1 MTKETTPLLSMR
13 AYAKWRGCD
22 IAAVSRQV
30 SSGRITLTD
39 GKIDPVTADREWA
52 ATTRERVDFPRAK
65 NQSENDDTAGAGD
78 HGAGAS
84 RLLRPEANGKAREA
98 DEDYGQARCRREI
111 AEADKAEIELAQ
123 LQGFLINRAGIEM
136 AMETAFR
143 QIRDT
148 IMTVPDRL
156 PIDAAHRTIFR
167 NALRDTLT
175 DALKMLPSTMAGET
189 AQ

>member
-1 MTKETTPLLSMR
+1 MR

-30 SSGRITLTD
+30 SSGRITLID

-84 RLLRPEANGKAREA
+84 RLPPPEANGKAREA

-111 AEADKAEIELAQ
+111 AEANKVEIELAQ
-123 LQGFLINRAGIEM
+123 LQGLLINRAGVEM

-148 IMTVPDRL
+148 ILSTPDRL
-156 PIDAAHRTIFR
+156 LIDAVHRTMFK
-167 NALRDTLT
+167 NALRDTLS
-175 DALKMLPSTMAGET
+175 DALKMIPRTMAGEPL
-189 AQ
+189 QS

>member
-1 MTKETTPLLSMR
+1 MTKQTTPLLSMR

-30 SSGRITLTD
+30 SSGRITLID

-84 RLLRPEANGKAREA
+84 RLPPPEA

-111 AEADKAEIELAQ
+111 AEANKAEIELAQ
-123 LQGFLINRAGIEM
+123 LQGLLINRAGVEM

-148 IMTVPDRL
+148 ILSTPDRL
-156 PIDAAHRTIFR
+156 PIDAKHRTMFR
-167 NALRDTLT
+167 NALRDTLS
-175 DALKMLPSTMAGET
+175 DALKMIPRTRPPDVI
-189 AQ
+189 Q